1 MESDEEAFLQSSA
14 LNQEKSRIPC
24 SAVRRLG
31 WGSQPISGEGVL
43 PASSEWWPVSH
54 NAQSDPQ
61 KEDEAH
67 VSVGSWRGSLLWGLP
82 STEVS
87 DLLKR
92 L

>member
-1 MESDEEAFLQSSA
+1 MRHSPRAVSSTRKVPHPV
-14 LNQEKSRIPC
+14 LSK
-24 SAVRRLG
+24 VRRHG

-67 VSVGSWRGSLLWGLP
+67 VSMGSWWGSLLWGLP

-87 DLLKR
+87 HLLKQ

>member
-14 LNQEKSRIPC
+14 LNQEKSRILC

-43 PASSEWWPVSH
+43 PASSKWWPVSH
-54 NAQSDPQ
+54 NAQSNPQ

-67 VSVGSWRGSLLWGLP
+67 VSVGSWRGSLLWGSP